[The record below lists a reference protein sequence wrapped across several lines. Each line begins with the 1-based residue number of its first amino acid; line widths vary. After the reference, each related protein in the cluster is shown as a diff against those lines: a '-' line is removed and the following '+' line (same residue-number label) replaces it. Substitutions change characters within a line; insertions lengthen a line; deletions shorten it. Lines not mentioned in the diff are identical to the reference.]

1 MRKVWRSNT
10 TNCDHFVEIP
20 SGEIKVHIEVLSL
33 LWGNRLPIL
42 DGALPLSR
50 VKKLEKK
57 QRSRN
62 HKLKR
67 LYKVGLT
74 ARVDSSEN
82 KKNLG
87 EDASKQ
93 ERIKAIDVDED
104 ITLVNDQD
112 DTKMFNVTDLHVNAA
127 SIATTDSVA
136 ATITIDEVTLAK
148 ALVELTASK
157 PKVKRVVIKEPSDT
171 TTTTTKIISLK
182 SQDKGKSIMVEE
194 PVRPK
199 KKDQIR
205 VDEEV
210 ALKLQ
215 AEMQAEFAE
224 EQRLAREKTQKEL
237 EANCFD

>member
-1 MRKVWRSNT
+1 MDWLLDLIRDLGLRLV
-10 TNCDHFVEIP
+10 C
-20 SGEIKVHIEVLSL
+20 SL
-33 LWGNRLPIL
+33 L
-42 DGALPLSR
+42 
-50 VKKLEKK
+50 
-57 QRSRN
+57 
-62 HKLKR
+62 
-67 LYKVGLT
+67 GL
-74 ARVDSSEN
+74 VVN
-82 KKNLG
+82 CKC

-112 DTKMFNVTDLHVNAA
+112 DTKMFNVTDLHGEEVFVEKELADQEVSVAGEVNAA